1 MNDKVMVSVIIP
13 VYNTEEYVER
23 CLRSV
28 LNNTY
33 KNIEIICVNDGS
45 TDNSLEVIQKVAADN
60 SRVRIINQTNKGV
73 SAARNA
79 GLAESEGEF
88 VAFIDS
94 DDWIHPQYFEL
105 LMKCQLEND
114 ANIVVCS
121 YVKAKK
127 FADFS
132 ELSYDKLNVRNAD
145 ILQVMNENQLRYVV
159 WARLYKKE
167 LLFEHKFAEDFKRGE
182 DTIFNTEVICSADD
196 LNMFV
201 IDEGLYYYF
210 DRDGSAMYTVS
221 HNEVLRVCEHYIDR
235 LNMIKNPVSQKL
247 YLEKTIT
254 SVFSH
259 RYSEMFEED
268 YSEIKKK
275 CSLLIAVCLEKMNE
289 LGSFSAVEKTKFWL
303 FAKMPFLYRLFRI
316 ITDPTM
322 LHWEKSEKKKRKE
335 ELKK

>member
-1 MNDKVMVSVIIP
+1 MTDKVTVSVIIP

-33 KNIEIICVNDGS
+33 KNIEIICINDGS
-45 TDNSLEVIQKVAADN
+45 TDNSLEVIQKVAADD
-60 SRVRIINQTNKGV
+60 SRVRVINQTNKGV

-79 GLAESEGEF
+79 GLAECEGEF

-105 LMKCQLEND
+105 LLKCQQEND
-114 ANIVVCS
+114 ANLVACG
-121 YVKAKK
+121 YVKTKQV
-127 FADFS
+127 ADFS
-132 ELSYDKLNVRNAD
+132 ELSYDKLNIRNAD
-145 ILQVMNENQLRYVV
+145 VTQVMNENQLRYVV
-159 WARLYKKE
+159 WARLYKRK
-167 LLFEHKFAEDFKRGE
+167 LLFGHKFAEDFKRGE

-235 LNMIKNPVSQKL
+235 LNMIKNPTSQKL

-259 RYSEMFEED
+259 RYSEMFEEN
-268 YSEIKKK
+268 YYETKKK
-275 CSLLIAVCLEKMNE
+275 CRFLIKVCLKKMNE
-289 LGSFSAVEKTKFWL
+289 LNNFSVIEKIQYRS
-303 FAKMPFLYRLFRI
+303 FAKIPILYRLFRI
-316 ITDPTM
+316 VTDPTM
-322 LHWEKSEKKKRKE
+322 LQWEKSEKQKRKE
-335 ELKK
+335 KLKK